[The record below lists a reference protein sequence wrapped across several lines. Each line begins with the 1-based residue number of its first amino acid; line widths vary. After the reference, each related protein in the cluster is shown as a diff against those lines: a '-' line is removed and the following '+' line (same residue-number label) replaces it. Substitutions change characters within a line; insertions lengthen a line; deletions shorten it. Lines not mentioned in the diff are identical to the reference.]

1 MADYV
6 EQTGTV
12 GDNFQILNNRLAV
25 SEEQRK
31 ICVGQMMR
39 LVCDRGAELGIDGV
53 YSEFDKM
60 LGGTEASDKALLCK
74 HICEIKGFFKELDE
88 KNIFGEGEAAVAGTH
103 GRIAYVRNK
112 RNDEVF
118 LEFSKKLRGARAHYA
133 TSFIDACES
142 VFNNACEFCILPVE
156 NNTDGKLYSFYS
168 MLDRYELRIFKILR
182 KENEDASE
190 SVNFALAGRCV
201 DKSFDA
207 GRLKRFEFS
216 VVREERDILE
226 DVISVAKALGG
237 RISSVGTLP
246 VPYDDKRSKYYFAVD
261 LRAADA
267 VPMALYMTMEYPRYT
282 PIGLYT
288 VNE

>member
-1 MADYV
+1 MADYH
-6 EQTGTV
+6 EQTRTV
-12 GDNFQILNNRLAV
+12 GENFQILNNRLSA
-25 SEEQRK
+25 SEEQRD
-31 ICVGQMMR
+31 ICVEQMSR
-39 LVCDRGAELGIDGV
+39 LVCDRGAELGIDGA
-53 YSEFDKM
+53 YSEFCKEVDNA
-60 LGGTEASDKALLCK
+60 TPADKARLCK
-74 HICEIKGFFKELDE
+74 NICNITGFLRELEE
-88 KNIFGEGEAAVAGTH
+88 KNLFGEGEQALPGTH
-103 GRIAYVRNK
+103 GKIAYVRNK

-207 GRLKRFEFS
+207 RRLKRFEFS